1 MKRVCLYYDIVN
13 DEFVLVDPNIGNI
26 GYYSKKEIDQATK
39 ALISQSLINEDFE
52 DERSFKG
59 KLD

>member
-1 MKRVCLYYDIVN
+1 MKRFYLYYDIGN
-13 DEFVLVDPNIGNI
+13 KEFVLVDPNIGNI
-26 GYYSKKEIDQATK
+26 GYYSEKEVDQAAK
-39 ALISQSLINEDFE
+39 ALMSQSLINEDFE

>member
-1 MKRVCLYYDIVN
+1 MKRVYLYYDIDN
-13 DEFVLVDPNIGNI
+13 DEFVLVDPNVGTI

-39 ALISQSLINEDFE
+39 ALVSQSLINEDFE